1 MKTKTVEVP
10 IDLLMEVAEQLAA
23 NQMTATLG
31 KVGNEIGTIELMI
44 TYNGQDKTQVQ
55 LLEDIQQECNDYDEA
70 IYCVITP
77 EP

>member
-10 IDLLMEVAEQLAA
+10 IDLLMEVAEQLDA

-31 KVGNEIGTIELMI
+31 KVGNEIGTIQLTI
-44 TYNGQDKTQVQ
+44 TYNGQDEIQVQ
-55 LLEDIQQECNDYDEA
+55 LLEDIQQECKDYDEA